1 MHAKVARVRH
11 LIARQKVAE
20 RTEGVSTVYN
30 VNLVVVCPETDGA
43 SKILGNLE
51 HAKNPPWPAS
61 LSLSPSVSLCVSC
74 FFFNENSE
82 NLALECR
89 SL

>member
-1 MHAKVARVRH
+1 MIRRVRFIASHRLCKPAFHHLSNFMHAKVARVRH

-43 SKILGNLE
+43 SKILGNLGT
-51 HAKNPPWPAS
+51 
-61 LSLSPSVSLCVSC
+61 
-74 FFFNENSE
+74 
-82 NLALECR
+82 R
-89 SL
+89 